1 MIHSLPFHNLFIL
14 LRRIRFFLYLRYR
27 IGGIGSRTFI
37 NSPFRLDV
45 HKNLEIGKSTFIQS
59 GLWIYCETNVDSSAR
74 IRIGSRCVLG
84 YRNHITAVGSVSI
97 GDDVLTANNVFISD
111 NDHSYSD
118 LDLPIIQQPIK
129 FKKNVSIGSGS
140 WIGENVCI
148 IGASIGRNCVIGA
161 NSVVTRDVPDFSVVA
176 GNPAKVIKTIER

>member
-1 MIHSLPFHNLFIL
+1 MIHSLPFHNFFIF
-14 LRRIRFFLYLRYR
+14 LRRLRFFVYMRFR
-27 IGGIGSRTFI
+27 IGNIGSRTFI
-37 NSPFRLDV
+37 NSPFRLDI

-59 GLWIYCETNVDSSAR
+59 GLWIYCENSRDNIAT
-74 IRIGSRCVLG
+74 ITIGSRCVLG
-84 YRNHITAVGSVSI
+84 YRNHITAAGSVSI

-118 LDLPIIQQPIK
+118 PDIPIIQQPIRH
-129 FKKNVSIGSGS
+129 KKNVSIGSGS

-148 IGASIGRNCVIGA
+148 VGASIGRNCVIGA

-176 GNPAKVIKTIER
+176 GNPAKVIKTIAQ